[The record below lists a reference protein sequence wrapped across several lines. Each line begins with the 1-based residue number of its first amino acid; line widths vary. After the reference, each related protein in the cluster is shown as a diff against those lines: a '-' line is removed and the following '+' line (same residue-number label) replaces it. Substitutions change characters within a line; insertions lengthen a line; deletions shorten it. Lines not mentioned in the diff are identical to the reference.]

1 MKKLI
6 AMLLVL
12 TMVLPFA
19 ACAKKDAGMSHAD
32 YVAAANNLA
41 NMFSENFAKK
51 YPNMPK
57 NIAEAGP
64 KAK

>member
-12 TMVLPFA
+12 TMVLSFA

-32 YVAAANNLA
+32 YVA
-41 NMFSENFAKK
+41 
-51 YPNMPK
+51 
-57 NIAEAGP
+57 GP
-64 KAK
+64 RRHCCRICRS